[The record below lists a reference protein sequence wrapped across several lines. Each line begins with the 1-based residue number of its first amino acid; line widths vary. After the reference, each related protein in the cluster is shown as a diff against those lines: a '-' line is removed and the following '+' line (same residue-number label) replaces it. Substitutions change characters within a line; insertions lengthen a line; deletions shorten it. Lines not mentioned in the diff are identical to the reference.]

1 MRYTFLE
8 FCMSQES
15 CPQDLDSPSS
25 DIESNAFKQKC
36 DGVNEILGFV
46 MIRAKTMFLSLFFEV
61 FSVRFAFFFGH
72 GHWIWLRY

>member
-36 DGVNEILGFV
+36 DGVNETLGFV
-46 MIRAKTMFLSLFFEV
+46 MVGILDALCVL
-61 FSVRFAFFFGH
+61 
-72 GHWIWLRY
+72 LRSWPLDLVAILG